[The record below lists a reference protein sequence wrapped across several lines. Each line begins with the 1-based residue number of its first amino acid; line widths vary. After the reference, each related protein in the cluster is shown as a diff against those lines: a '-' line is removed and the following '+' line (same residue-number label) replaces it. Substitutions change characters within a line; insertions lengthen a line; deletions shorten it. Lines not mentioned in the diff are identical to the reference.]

1 MKFSLDFCNKLKHS
15 LNLSGGLNI
24 FCPICGADHSGED
37 DSSPE
42 EAGIDTKHMQ
52 GFVMKLE

>member
-1 MKFSLDFCNKLKHS
+1 MLHKYILVAQH
-15 LNLSGGLNI
+15 GGLNI

-52 GFVMKLE
+52 GFGMKLE